1 MRQKWREQDKSLKS
15 GHECPETHASCRL
28 RSEIPFCVDAK
39 IPQAILKGDVA
50 EFIEA
55 TLRRIAEEYEWEIDE
70 LSVQTNHVHV
80 FMQVTPRY
88 APAQVVQIMKS
99 ITAREVF
106 EQFPQLRK
114 QLWAGKFWGA
124 GYFVRSVGDAVTA
137 EVIRN
142 YIRYQDLDHDT
153 GQLSLWD

>member
-1 MRQKWREQDKSLKS
+1 MSPIKRTRHAVYDLKY
-15 GHECPETHASCRL
+15 HFVWTPKYR
-28 RSEIPFCVDAK
+28 K
-39 IPQAILKGDVA
+39 QILKGDVA
-50 EFIEA
+50 EFVEA
-55 TLRRIAEEYEWEIDE
+55 TLRRIAEEYEWAIDE
-70 LSVQTNHVHV
+70 LAVQPDHVHV

-88 APAQVVQIMKS
+88 APARVVQIMKS

-114 QLWAGKFWGA
+114 RLWAGELWGA

-142 YIRYQDLDHDT
+142 YIRYQDADHEA